1 MKSAIVITQH
11 SPSVSED
18 DVAVPDLVSGRD
30 GDLLA
35 GERDAVHEVVDV
47 AAQLIPRLVVAHA
60 GEPDRVDP
68 AFRLTLKHLLIRFLS
83 MPCDLKA

>member
-1 MKSAIVITQH
+1 MRRVGSTIPH
-11 SPSVSED
+11 SPSVCED

-30 GDLLA
+30 GNLLA

-47 AAQLIPRLVVAHA
+47 AAQLFPRLVVAHA

-68 AFRLTLKHLLIRFLS
+68 GFRFKLKHLSIRVLS
-83 MPCDLKA
+83 SCDLKA

>member
-1 MKSAIVITQH
+1 MVYLDKTRDKTTMKSTNVINQH

-68 AFRLTLKHLLIRFLS
+68 GFNS
-83 MPCDLKA
+83 DEN